1 MSILGRWGVQN
12 LGKHIYIILE
22 CSPKNLSLK
31 LSLEHFK
38 KFFSP
43 PYFMFYVCFFI
54 FNYYRSLS
62 IGIVLKYHFHYHYH
76 YRSKSHYRTS
86 LDFKGFQ
93 GILREFVGFQSL
105 FGPSLS
111 GWNYLTLPG
120 LQGCAIVRFRP
131 IVIVIL
137 IVIFQGDSNR
147 Q

>member
-1 MSILGRWGVQN
+1 MAIWVHKGLVLCTVGLFEINPTCNAIFKYYMSILGRWGVQN

-22 CSPKNLSLK
+22 YSPKNLSLK

-86 LDFKGFQ
+86 LVSVPNFSF
-93 GILREFVGFQSL
+93 LACL
-105 FGPSLS
+105 
-111 GWNYLTLPG
+111 
-120 LQGCAIVRFRP
+120 
-131 IVIVIL
+131 
-137 IVIFQGDSNR
+137 
-147 Q
+147 